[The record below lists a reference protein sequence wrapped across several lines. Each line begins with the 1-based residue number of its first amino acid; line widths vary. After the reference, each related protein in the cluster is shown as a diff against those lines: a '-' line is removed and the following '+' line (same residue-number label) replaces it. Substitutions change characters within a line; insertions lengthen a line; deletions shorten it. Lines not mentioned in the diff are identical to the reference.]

1 MARQKV
7 MEMSDAGEGMMPA
20 TVQTANMID
29 VGSWNIFNSKKNMF
43 KQQVIRWMSE
53 MMAPKQV
60 PFVED
65 DQPS

>member
-20 TVQTANMID
+20 TVQTANIID
-29 VGSWNIFNSKKNMF
+29 VGAWNIFNSKKNMF
-43 KQQVIRWMSE
+43 KQQVIRWMCE
-53 MMAPKQV
+53 MMAPQQV